1 MERKI
6 AKRTVWAATLAV
18 VFICIAGCYPYRY
31 RDYRDRYENW
41 RYDRDYGDRD
51 YDRRRYRDWDRRS

>member
-6 AKRTVWAATLAV
+6 AKRTVLAATLA
-18 VFICIAGCYPYRY
+18 FLLLSIAGCHPYRY

-51 YDRRRYRDWDRRS
+51 YDRRRHRDWDRRS